1 MSETLNELMSQYIM
15 LENEIIDNGGEL
27 TEEMENKLA
36 DAESNFETKLDN
48 YERFIRHLKGQINY
62 LKEQE
67 KHYSSRR
74 RAMENSINN
83 LKGRLI
89 YVMDYMKVDKFKTAN
104 FNFSVG
110 DSSSW
115 VFDEDLCTTNELN
128 TLIDSGHAVYQLKVS
143 ISAIKADNKYT
154 PEEELPPYIKI
165 NKKRNIRVR

>member
-74 RAMENSINN
+74 RAMATIYQSIQFV
-83 LKGRLI
+83 RRA
-89 YVMDYMKVDKFKTAN
+89 KVFVEYPT
-104 FNFSVG
+104 
-110 DSSSW
+110 
-115 VFDEDLCTTNELN
+115 
-128 TLIDSGHAVYQLKVS
+128 
-143 ISAIKADNKYT
+143 
-154 PEEELPPYIKI
+154 
-165 NKKRNIRVR
+165 